1 MGSSLTFKRLLMSV
15 KVIIAIFFRVMKTA
29 SSLAK
34 ALAETAISTKLTI
47 KVNAKLKLIL
57 FVGKPLLKIFYA
69 LD

>member
-29 SSLAK
+29 FALAK